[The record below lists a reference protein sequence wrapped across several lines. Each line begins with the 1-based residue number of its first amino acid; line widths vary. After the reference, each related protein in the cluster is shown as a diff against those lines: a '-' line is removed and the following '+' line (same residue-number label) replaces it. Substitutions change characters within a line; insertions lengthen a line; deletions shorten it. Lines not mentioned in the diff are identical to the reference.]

1 MSNSICVWKQW
12 FDRKFE
18 FDSDKEEWIM
28 EMKGTLLIIAG
39 VCLMAYAVKKNRN
52 EEGELKKIVGV
63 FAVSALILMAI
74 TAVGFMMGE

>member
-1 MSNSICVWKQW
+1 
-12 FDRKFE
+12 
-18 FDSDKEEWIM
+18 M